1 MAVTKVDIASRA
13 LIMIGANPIS
23 SFTDGTTES
32 LVVNTIYE
40 EIVEST
46 LVRSNWRFATG
57 QKQSSLQVIA
67 IIFKHCGLAGI

>member
-23 SFTDGTTES
+23 SFTDGTTEA
-32 LVVNTIYE
+32 LTTNTIYE

-57 QKQSSLQVIA
+57 Q
-67 IIFKHCGLAGI
+67 